1 MVSHRKTMLAGV
13 LSLGLALCIL
23 LVASSA
29 VAGDD
34 DIAALRSQ
42 LEQLEPGVSADAGQD
57 EFDLAKQWLS
67 EAEELRAQGAR
78 RGVEQRV
85 RRVDHTIALL
95 RVIIETNDMRTGIDR
110 QKDALEQSRLRIEEL
125 REDIES
131 LEAQKADRQRELERI
146 QSGD

>member
-1 MVSHRKTMLAGV
+1 MVSHRKTILAGA
-13 LSLGLALCIL
+13 LSLALALCIL

-42 LEQLEPGVSADAGQD
+42 LEQLEPGVTAEAGQE
-57 EFDLAKQWLS
+57 EFDLAKQWLA
-67 EAEELRAQGAR
+67 EAEELRSQGAR

-85 RRVDHTIALL
+85 RRVDHTVALL
-95 RVIIETNDMRTGIDR
+95 RVIIETNDMRTGIER
-110 QKDALEQSRLRIEEL
+110 QKEALEQSRQQIEEL
-125 REDIES
+125 RADIES
-131 LEAQKADRQRELERI
+131 LEAQKADRQRELDRI